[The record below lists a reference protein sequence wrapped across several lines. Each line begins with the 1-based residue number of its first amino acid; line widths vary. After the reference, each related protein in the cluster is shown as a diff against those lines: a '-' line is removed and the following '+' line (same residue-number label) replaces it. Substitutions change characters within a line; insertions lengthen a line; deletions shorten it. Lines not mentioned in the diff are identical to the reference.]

1 MKRFLDYENEIAN
14 DGRTPIVTNSW
25 KGGSSRNSQK
35 NESSNKKQKDATSST
50 KRNNSNIDANVTQLN
65 VVDLAIIDKLST
77 DEINYIKSTF
87 SLDLTINEGYLRFVR
102 WLHKACEIANKR
114 KYAMVYLAVKEE
126 ILNPRGAASFNILDF
141 IQATQKIMRM
151 NGCEIA
157 TAFEGVD
164 DPNKKVFR
172 WIKDNFHFEN
182 FVKCHVV
189 EHEVRDKKYFY
200 KAEFKYFN
208 VDPAEMLILTLMS
221 NNNNKNFI
229 YLNKNDARNEKKC
242 RYHSVIGDRTNNLC
256 ASARRVGAVLGQKE
270 NVIQIVVGWAQ
281 DDTSIS
287 SGTSLKSMSLQ
298 VLNVSNKVK
307 NQSWKNLIAVFGYA
321 PQLQTI
327 KFYRKTKTED
337 AWQQVNQSMLKN
349 QICNNLKSILLK
361 KSMTISRDFLSKRQ
375 FMQ

>member
-1 MKRFLDYENEIAN
+1 
-14 DGRTPIVTNSW
+14 
-25 KGGSSRNSQK
+25 
-35 NESSNKKQKDATSST
+35 
-50 KRNNSNIDANVTQLN
+50 
-65 VVDLAIIDKLST
+65 
-77 DEINYIKSTF
+77 
-87 SLDLTINEGYLRFVR
+87 
-102 WLHKACEIANKR
+102 
-114 KYAMVYLAVKEE
+114 
-126 ILNPRGAASFNILDF
+126 
-141 IQATQKIMRM
+141 
-151 NGCEIA
+151 
-157 TAFEGVD
+157 
-164 DPNKKVFR
+164 
-172 WIKDNFHFEN
+172 
-182 FVKCHVV
+182 
-189 EHEVRDKKYFY
+189 
-200 KAEFKYFN
+200 
-208 VDPAEMLILTLMS
+208 MS